1 MFMNSNEYTN
11 LTNMFTALGSIVT
24 NYPTSVMTL
33 MKFTSSA
40 IENDDEVLE
49 RAEIMDRMMDMAK
62 DEHDMT
68 LIFANAIADR
78 IEEYEANNLE
88 LPRISP
94 AERLKGLMGI
104 KFLKQSDLSHIAPQS
119 VISDILNHKR
129 EVNLKQ
135 AKAFSEFFN
144 LPIENFID

>member
-1 MFMNSNEYTN
+1 MNTNEYTDFN
-11 LTNMFTALGSIVT
+11 NMFNALGSIAA
-24 NYPTSVMTL
+24 NYSASVMTL
-33 MKFTSSA
+33 MKYTSSP
-40 IENDDEVLE
+40 IENEHELLE
-49 RAEIMDRMMDMAK
+49 RADFMDKMMDMAK

-78 IEEYEANNLE
+78 IEEYESNSLE
-88 LPRISP
+88 LPKISA
-94 AERLKGLMGI
+94 AERLEGLMDI
-104 KFLKQSDLSHIAPQS
+104 KCLKQSDLRHIAPQS

-144 LPIENFID
+144 LPIECFID